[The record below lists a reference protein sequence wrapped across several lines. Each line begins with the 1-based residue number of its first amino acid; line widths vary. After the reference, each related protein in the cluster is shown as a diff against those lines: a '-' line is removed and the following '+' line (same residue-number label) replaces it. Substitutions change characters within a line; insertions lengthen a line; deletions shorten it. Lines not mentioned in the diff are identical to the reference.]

1 MTGFLDDQI
10 LTIKCTRCGH
20 MEKKNIGWIRSN
32 SQFRCICGAIVTIK
46 NEKFNRELANTE
58 ASYER
63 LKKTLR
69 ENNQQY

>member
-1 MTGFLDDQI
+1 MAGFLNDQI
-10 LTIKCTRCGH
+10 LTVKCMRCGH
-20 MEKKNIGWIRSN
+20 LEKKTIGWIRNN

-69 ENNQQY
+69 EKNQRY